1 VNKVTWYYGTA
12 IHQVIIVQHVIGNT
26 PFFFPRPKK
35 PPHNETDY
43 MYSTVNYSLTVH
55 ASNLDF
61 SACYECEAINS
72 KAEKQHYQSYTP
84 QLLGKELVFTYFTAI
99 VILYLSEIKQINLS

>member
-1 VNKVTWYYGTA
+1 VNLVTWYYGTA
-12 IHQVIIVQHVIGNT
+12 IQQVIIVQHVIGNT
-26 PFFFPRPKK
+26 PFFFPRPTK

-55 ASNLDF
+55 GSNLIS

-72 KAEKQHYQSYTP
+72 EELMLHYQSYTP
-84 QLLGKELVFTYFTAI
+84 KLLGKELVLTF
-99 VILYLSEIKQINLS
+99 VKYLKL